1 MGIIGRYFLPSER
14 GLVHLHGLL
23 SPSRRRQ
30 PAGTAAPAESVAMA
44 PRDEV
49 PCVNVEAAPA
59 ARDPAFREVLPRRR
73 WHLRSASAR
82 GRKESAGSAAR
93 PPRWSRSRARAQE
106 LSRGGACG
114 APRPPD
120 LLQWKMAPRGEHTQT
135 RWRCRTKKHFPQD
148 NDSQDRHG
156 KIRGLSMSASQV
168 RHEHNVNAVVRNRRG
183 QLHFQGRGARM
194 PHGEHFPPG
203 RKAARKEVEEEP
215 ARAVLSKHAHG
226 LPPFRAPG
234 GRVRRRFGAPPG
246 RHRRR

>member
-1 MGIIGRYFLPSER
+1 MGAIFSPVSAAWSTCTGFSLPRGGGSRRARPRPRRAWLWPPGTRPPASMLKLRPPRATRPSEKSSR
-14 GLVHLHGLL
+14 GGGGIYAV
-23 SPSRRRQ
+23 RV
-30 PAGTAAPAESVAMA
+30 T
-44 PRDEV
+44 
-49 PCVNVEAAPA
+49 
-59 ARDPAFREVLPRRR
+59 
-73 WHLRSASAR
+73 R

-148 NDSQDRHG
+148 NDRQDRHG
-156 KIRGLSMSASQV
+156 KVRGLSMSASQV